1 MMNDLNTWNIWI
13 TGASGFIGSALLHKI
28 LKENVPFQKVYAT
41 DIRPIS
47 EEFLHPRIEFIKCDV
62 RDDGLSSLM
71 KKYDITHVIHLAAI
85 VTPSNKS
92 NREFEFSVDVLGTRN
107 ILKSCID
114 NKISQIITTS
124 SGAAY
129 GSYANMPAWLKESDP
144 IRGNQEFA
152 YSYHKR
158 LVEEDLKTYRENYPE
173 LKQLILRPGTIL
185 GKRVKNQITDL
196 FKKPFVLGIQGSD
209 SPFVFIW
216 DEDVVEIIFQGLAIG
231 KEGIFN
237 LAGDGAVTLKEI
249 ARILK
254 RPYIPLPPKLLEVA
268 LKYLKK
274 WGLTQYGPE
283 QINLIRYRPVLDNQN
298 LKQNFLFMPR
308 YSSKECFLHYLEEG
322 SGIFHR

>member
-1 MMNDLNTWNIWI
+1 METKNWNVWI
-13 TGASGFIGSALLHKI
+13 TGASGFIGSTLLRKI
-28 LKENVPFQKVYAT
+28 INEKVPFQKVYAT
-41 DIRPIS
+41 DVRSLAP
-47 EEFLHPRIEFIKCDV
+47 EFQHPKIEFIKCDV
-62 RDDGLSSLM
+62 RDESLSTLM
-71 KKYDITHVIHLAAI
+71 KKYDITHVIHLASI
-85 VTPSNKS
+85 VTPSKKS

-114 NKISQIITTS
+114 NKVSQIITTS

-129 GSYANMPAWLKESDP
+129 GYYADLPPWIKESDP
-144 IRGNQEFA
+144 IRGNQEFP

-185 GKRVKNQITDL
+185 GKRVNNQITDL
-196 FKKPFVLGIQGSD
+196 FKKPVVLGIKGSD

-216 DEDVVEIIFQGLAIG
+216 DEDVVEIIFQGLIKS

-237 LAGDGAVTLKEI
+237 LAGDGAVSLKEI

-254 RPYIPLPPKLLEVA
+254 RPYIPLPPKILEVA

-283 QINLIRYRPVLDNQN
+283 QLNFLRYRPVLDNKN
-298 LKQNFLFMPR
+298 LKHQFHFSPR
-308 YSSKECFLHYLEEG
+308 YTSKECFLHYLEG
-322 SGIFHR
+322 AK